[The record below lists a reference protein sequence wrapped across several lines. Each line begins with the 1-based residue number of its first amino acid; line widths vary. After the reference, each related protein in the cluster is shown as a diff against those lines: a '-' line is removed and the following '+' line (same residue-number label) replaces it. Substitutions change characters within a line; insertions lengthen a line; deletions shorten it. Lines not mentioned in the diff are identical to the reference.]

1 MIMQARLFKCS
12 LLKIKNFIL
21 KITFYKLQFLSGFY
35 FTKFFILYSSRD
47 TQDAIL
53 MKSGP
58 ILFNYYVIL
67 LNTIGSLFIIII
79 SWVPQLVYKMKSFI
93 LEEKKKDKCKY
104 STRVEQ
110 NHQSYL
116 DGEKCSTPKSSSQ
129 RKM

>member
-1 MIMQARLFKCS
+1 LIMQARLFKCS

>member
-1 MIMQARLFKCS
+1 MQARLFKCS